1 MPVSVFPGLSVPAF
15 DYDPRTRVVF
25 GAGSLKKLGDF
36 ARKLGG
42 SRVLLVSDAG
52 LKQAGHEQR
61 AVELLKT
68 AGMEV
73 LIWDDV
79 PPNPTADDIERGVE
93 FARGLG
99 IDLLVGLGGGSSM
112 DCAKGINFVL
122 TNGGRI
128 QDYWGIGKAARPMLP
143 LICVPTTAGTGS
155 EAQSFAV
162 IADPQTH
169 MKMACGDKKAAAK
182 VAILDPELTLTMPAS
197 VTAATG
203 IDALSHAL
211 ESHVSTR
218 RGPVSQLFSRQAW
231 QLLSRAFPAVLADPG
246 DLMARGAMLLGSHL
260 AGAAIENSMLGATH
274 ASVNP
279 LTAHYGIT
287 HGLAIGVMLP
297 HVIRFNAADVG
308 PMYGEL
314 AADAGLCERGDP
326 QAGEHLARFM
336 TEVVRRADAPTTLAE
351 YNIDPNLIPEL
362 ARGAESQWTGK
373 FNPRTVTASDFEEL
387 YRCAMHD
394 RNGSRDR
401 TTH

>member
-1 MPVSVFPGLSVPAF
+1 MPVSVFPGLTVPAF

-36 ARKLGG
+36 AKKVGG

-61 AVELLKT
+61 AVDLLHV

-73 LIWDDV
+73 FTWDDV

-93 FARGLG
+93 FARPLNVN
-99 IDLLVGLGGGSSM
+99 LLVGLGGGSSM

-128 QDYWGIGKAARPMLP
+128 QDYWGIGKAAKPMLP

-162 IADPQTH
+162 IADPKTH

-197 VTAATG
+197 VTSATG

-211 ESHVSTR
+211 ESYVSTR

-231 QLLSRAFPAVLADPG
+231 QLLSRAFPAVLADSG

-279 LTAHYGIT
+279 LTAQYGIT

-297 HVIRFNAADVG
+297 HVIRYNAPEVG
-308 PMYGEL
+308 PLYGEL
-314 AADAGLCERGDP
+314 AADAGLCDRSHPD
-326 QAGEHLARFM
+326 AAEHLARFM
-336 TEVVRRADAPTTLAE
+336 REVVLRAGAPTMLSE
-351 YNIDPNLIPEL
+351 YDVDPASIPEL
-362 ARGAESQWTGK
+362 ARGAEAQWTGK
-373 FNPRTVTASDFEEL
+373 FNPRPVTAIDFEEL

-394 RNGSRDR
+394 RNGS
-401 TTH
+401 HV